1 MREKNYN
8 TGLRGVLFENQ
19 HYERMGAA
27 IWLYGWLILR
37 QTHQSGGVGWVLGGS
52 AINYREIED
61 ETGFNR
67 RTLERWLRILRR
79 HGYIETEAVRGGL
92 VVRITKAKKFMQPP
106 RKIAGGIRGSAE
118 RAPQDCVGGT
128 RQNLSFVQFDDGI
141 GSSLVVREKEREAQR
156 QTHNQTQNQFGLW
169 ERENHPSDSHPGP
182 QRNRPH
188 YQQQT
193 DSDEARERQRLFRME
208 REEAVRRELAVGTGP
223 EVRRK

>member
-8 TGLRGVLFENQ
+8 TGLRGVLFENK

-37 QTHQSGGVGWVLGGS
+37 QTHQSEGVGWVLGGS
-52 AINYREIED
+52 AISYREIQE

-67 RTLERWLRILRR
+67 RTLERWLGILRR
-79 HGYIETEAVRGGL
+79 HGYVETEAAPGG
-92 VVRITKAKKFMQPP
+92 VAVRITKAKKFLQPP
-106 RKIAGGIRGSAE
+106 RKDAGGVRKSAE
-118 RAPQDCVGGT
+118 GSPQDCVAGA
-128 RQNLSFVQFDDGI
+128 RQSVSGLQFAGGI
-141 GSSLVVREKEREAQR
+141 GSSSVVREKEREAR
-156 QTHNQTQNQFGLW
+156 RAIHNQTQNQFGLW

-182 QRNRPH
+182 QRNRPP

-193 DSDEARERQRLFRME
+193 YSDEARERQRLFRIE
-208 REEAVRRELAVGTGP
+208 REEAVRRELAVGAGP